1 MSDTVLSV
9 KNLSISFKNNSDS
22 KTVLINSNFKI
33 KRGTTL
39 SLVGESGS
47 GKSITSLALVSL
59 LPLNASIVGSINFNG
74 EELIGLS
81 EIELQK
87 IRGNKISFIFQEP
100 MTSLNPL
107 HTIEKQIGESLSFHQ
122 NLSGVEKTQ
131 KVVELLEKVKIPNA
145 HTRLKDYPHQL
156 SGGQKQ
162 RVMIAIALANKPDL
176 LIADEPTTSLDV
188 TIEKEIID
196 LLMEIKSTEKMSII
210 FITHNLRIVKQ
221 ISDTV
226 CVMQNG
232 KIIEQGSTQE
242 IFESPKSNYTKKL
255 LNSSPKGFKKNNS
268 ERISQILNV
277 RNLKVWF
284 PIKRGFLRRTKGF
297 IKAVDQISFD
307 LMEEETLG
315 IVGESGSGKTSLAL
329 AILKLIN
336 SEGSITFQNQNLQN
350 FKSRNLLTFRKNAQI
365 IFQDP
370 YGSLS
375 PKMNI
380 EAIVGEGLDVHEKIS
395 KSKRTEMILQIL
407 NEVGLDEDMITRYPH
422 EFSGGQRQ
430 RIAIARAL
438 ILKPKLLILDEP
450 TSALDV
456 SVQLQVI
463 NLLKTIQKKYSLSYI
478 FISHDIALIKSVSD
492 KIIIMKD
499 GIIVESGETK
509 SLFSKPKENYTK
521 NLIFSSNLNKN

>member
-9 KNLSISFKNNSDS
+9 KNLSISFENNSER

-74 EELIGLS
+74 KELVGLS

-122 NLSGVEKTQ
+122 NLSGIKKTE
-131 KVVELLEKVKIPNA
+131 KVVELLKKVKIPNA
-145 HTRLKDYPHQL
+145 RTRLKDYPHQL

-162 RVMIAIALANKPDL
+162 RVMIAMALANKPDL

-196 LLMEIKSTEKMSII
+196 LLMDIKSSEKMSIM

-232 KIIEQGSTQE
+232 KIIEQGTSKE
-242 IFESPKSNYTKKL
+242 IFEAPKSSYTKKL
-255 LNSSPKGFKKNNS
+255 LNSSPTGFKKNNS
-268 ERISQILNV
+268 ERNSKILNV
-277 RNLKVWF
+277 KNLKVWF
-284 PIKRGFLRRTKGF
+284 PIKQGFLRRTKGF
-297 IKAVDQISFD
+297 IKAVDQISFA

-336 SEGSITFQNQNLQN
+336 SEGLITFQNQNLQN
-350 FKSRNLLTFRKNAQI
+350 LKSRKLLRFRKNAQI

-395 KSKRTEMILQIL
+395 KSKKTEMILQIL
-407 NEVGLDEDMITRYPH
+407 NEVGLDGDMITRYPH

-463 NLLKTIQKKYSLSYI
+463 NLLKKIQKKYSLSYI

-509 SLFSKPKENYTK
+509 SLFSKPNENYTK
-521 NLIFSSNLNKN
+521 ELIISSNLK

>member
-1 MSDTVLSV
+1 
-9 KNLSISFKNNSDS
+9 
-22 KTVLINSNFKI
+22 
-33 KRGTTL
+33 
-39 SLVGESGS
+39 
-47 GKSITSLALVSL
+47 
-59 LPLNASIVGSINFNG
+59 
-74 EELIGLS
+74 
-81 EIELQK
+81 
-87 IRGNKISFIFQEP
+87 

-122 NLSGVEKTQ
+122 NLSGIEKTE
-131 KVVELLEKVKIPNA
+131 KVVELLKKVKIPNA
-145 HTRLKDYPHQL
+145 RTRLKDYPHQL

-221 ISDTV
+221 ISDYV

-268 ERISQILNV
+268 ERIPKILNV
-277 RNLKVWF
+277 KNLKVWF

-350 FKSRNLLTFRKNAQI
+350 LKSRNLLTFRKNAQI

-456 SVQLQVI
+456 SVQSQVI
-463 NLLKTIQKKYSLSYI
+463 NLLKTIQNKYSLSYI

-509 SLFSKPKENYTK
+509 SIFSKPNENYTK
-521 NLIFSSNLNKN
+521 ELIVSSNLK

>member
-122 NLSGVEKTQ
+122 NLSGVEKEQ

-277 RNLKVWF
+277 KNLKVWF

-521 NLIFSSNLNKN
+521 NLIFSSNLK

>member
-9 KNLSISFKNNSDS
+9 KNLSISFKNNSES
-22 KTVLINSNFKI
+22 KTVLFNSNFKI

-74 EELIGLS
+74 KELIGLS

-107 HTIEKQIGESLSFHQ
+107 HTIEKQIGESLGFHQ
-122 NLSGVEKTQ
+122 NLSGDERTE
-131 KVVELLEKVKIPNA
+131 KVVELLKKVRITNPY
-145 HTRLKDYPHQL
+145 TRLKDYPHQL

-162 RVMIAIALANKPDL
+162 RVMIAMALANKPDL

-196 LLMEIKSTEKMSII
+196 LLMEIKSSEKMSII
-210 FITHNLRIVKQ
+210 FITHNLRIVRQ

-232 KIIEQGSTQE
+232 KIIEQGSTKE
-242 IFESPKSNYTKKL
+242 IFETPKSNYTKKL

-268 ERISQILNV
+268 KRISKILNV
-277 RNLKVWF
+277 KNLKVWF
-284 PIKRGFLRRTKGF
+284 PIKRGLLRRTKGF
-297 IKAVDQISFD
+297 IKAVNQISFD

-315 IVGESGSGKTSLAL
+315 VVGESGSGKTTLAL

-350 FKSRNLLTFRKNAQI
+350 FRNINLLKFRKNAQI

-395 KSKRTEMILQIL
+395 KSKRTEMILEIL
-407 NEVGLDEDMITRYPH
+407 NEVGLDGDMITRYPH

-463 NLLKTIQKKYSLSYI
+463 NLLKKIQKKYSLSYI
-478 FISHDIALIKSVSD
+478 FISHDIALIKAVSD
-492 KIIIMKD
+492 KIIIMKN

-509 SLFSKPKENYTK
+509 NLFLKPKENYTK
-521 NLIFSSNLNKN
+521 ELIVATNLN

>member
-1 MSDTVLSV
+1 
-9 KNLSISFKNNSDS
+9 
-22 KTVLINSNFKI
+22 
-33 KRGTTL
+33 
-39 SLVGESGS
+39 
-47 GKSITSLALVSL
+47 
-59 LPLNASIVGSINFNG
+59 
-74 EELIGLS
+74 
-81 EIELQK
+81 
-87 IRGNKISFIFQEP
+87 

-122 NLSGVEKTQ
+122 NLSGIEKTQ
-131 KVVELLEKVKIPNA
+131 KVIELLEKVKIPNA

-221 ISDTV
+221 ISDYV

-255 LNSSPKGFKKNNS
+255 LNSSPKGFRKNNS
-268 ERISQILNV
+268 ERISKILNV
-277 RNLKVWF
+277 ENLKVWF

-350 FKSRNLLTFRKNAQI
+350 LKSRNLLTFRKNAQI

-395 KSKRTEMILQIL
+395 KSKRKEMILQIL

-456 SVQLQVI
+456 SVQSQVI
-463 NLLKTIQKKYSLSYI
+463 NLLKTIQNKYSLSYI

-509 SLFSKPKENYTK
+509 SLFSKPNENYTK
-521 NLIFSSNLNKN
+521 ELIVSSNLK

>member
-100 MTSLNPL
+100 MSSLNPL

-521 NLIFSSNLNKN
+521 NLIFSSNLK

>member
-122 NLSGVEKTQ
+122 NLSGVEKKQ

-499 GIIVESGETK
+499 GIIVESGYTK
-509 SLFSKPKENYTK
+509 SLFSKPKKNYTK
-521 NLIFSSNLNKN
+521 ELIVSSNLK

>member
-521 NLIFSSNLNKN
+521 NLIFSSNLK

>member
-232 KIIEQGSTQE
+232 KIIEQGSTKE

-268 ERISQILNV
+268 ERTSQILNV

-350 FKSRNLLTFRKNAQI
+350 IKSRNLLTFRKNAQI

-521 NLIFSSNLNKN
+521 ELIFSSNLE

>member
-268 ERISQILNV
+268 KKISQILNV

-509 SLFSKPKENYTK
+509 SLFSKPNENYTK
-521 NLIFSSNLNKN
+521 NLIFSSNLK

>member
-9 KNLSISFKNNSDS
+9 KNLSISFENNSER

-74 EELIGLS
+74 KELIGLS

-87 IRGNKISFIFQEP
+87 IRGNNISFIFQEP

-122 NLSGVEKTQ
+122 NLSGIEKTQ
-131 KVVELLEKVKIPNA
+131 KVIELLEKVKIPNA

-221 ISDTV
+221 ISDYV

-255 LNSSPKGFKKNNS
+255 LNSSPKGFRKNNS

-277 RNLKVWF
+277 KDLKVWF

-297 IKAVDQISFD
+297 IKAVDQISFG

-336 SEGSITFQNQNLQN
+336 SEGSIIFQNQNL
-350 FKSRNLLTFRKNAQI
+350 
-365 IFQDP
+365 
-370 YGSLS
+370 
-375 PKMNI
+375 
-380 EAIVGEGLDVHEKIS
+380 
-395 KSKRTEMILQIL
+395 
-407 NEVGLDEDMITRYPH
+407 
-422 EFSGGQRQ
+422 
-430 RIAIARAL
+430 
-438 ILKPKLLILDEP
+438 
-450 TSALDV
+450 
-456 SVQLQVI
+456 
-463 NLLKTIQKKYSLSYI
+463 
-478 FISHDIALIKSVSD
+478 
-492 KIIIMKD
+492 
-499 GIIVESGETK
+499 
-509 SLFSKPKENYTK
+509 
-521 NLIFSSNLNKN
+521 

>member
-122 NLSGVEKTQ
+122 NLSGIEKTQ
-131 KVVELLEKVKIPNA
+131 KVIELLEKVKIPNA

-221 ISDTV
+221 ISDYV

-242 IFESPKSNYTKKL
+242 IFETPKSNYTKKL
-255 LNSSPKGFKKNNS
+255 LNSSPKGFRKNNS
-268 ERISQILNV
+268 ERISKILNV
-277 RNLKVWF
+277 ENLKVWF

-350 FKSRNLLTFRKNAQI
+350 LKNRNLLTFRKNAQI

-456 SVQLQVI
+456 SVQSQVI
-463 NLLKTIQKKYSLSYI
+463 NLLKTIQNKYSLSYI

-509 SLFSKPKENYTK
+509 NLFLKPKKNYTK
-521 NLIFSSNLNKN
+521 ELIVSSNIK

>member
-100 MTSLNPL
+100 MSSLNPL

-122 NLSGVEKTQ
+122 NLSGVEKEQ

-255 LNSSPKGFKKNNS
+255 LNSTPKGFKKNNS

-277 RNLKVWF
+277 KNLKVWF

-315 IVGESGSGKTSLAL
+315 VVGESGSGKTSLAL

-336 SEGSITFQNQNLQN
+336 SEGLITFQNQNLQN

-456 SVQLQVI
+456 SVQSQVI
-463 NLLKTIQKKYSLSYI
+463 NLLKKVQKKYSLSYI

-521 NLIFSSNLNKN
+521 ELIFSSNLK

>member
-122 NLSGVEKTQ
+122 NLSGIEKTQ
-131 KVVELLEKVKIPNA
+131 KVIELLEKVKIPNA

-221 ISDTV
+221 ISDYV

-242 IFESPKSNYTKKL
+242 IFETPKSNYTKKL
-255 LNSSPKGFKKNNS
+255 LDSSPKGFRKNNS
-268 ERISQILNV
+268 ARISKILNV
-277 RNLKVWF
+277 ENLKVWF

-350 FKSRNLLTFRKNAQI
+350 LKSRNLLTFRKNAQI

-380 EAIVGEGLDVHEKIS
+380 EAIVGEGLDIHEKIS
-395 KSKRTEMILQIL
+395 KFKRKEMILQIL

-456 SVQLQVI
+456 SVQSQVI
-463 NLLKTIQKKYSLSYI
+463 NLLKTIQNKYSLSYI

-499 GIIVESGETK
+499 GIIVDAGETK
-509 SLFSKPKENYTK
+509 ILFSKPKKNYTK
-521 NLIFSSNLNKN
+521 ELIVSSNLK

>member
-1 MSDTVLSV
+1 M
-9 KNLSISFKNNSDS
+9 
-22 KTVLINSNFKI
+22 
-33 KRGTTL
+33 
-39 SLVGESGS
+39 
-47 GKSITSLALVSL
+47 
-59 LPLNASIVGSINFNG
+59 
-74 EELIGLS
+74 
-81 EIELQK
+81 
-87 IRGNKISFIFQEP
+87 
-100 MTSLNPL
+100 
-107 HTIEKQIGESLSFHQ
+107 
-122 NLSGVEKTQ
+122 
-131 KVVELLEKVKIPNA
+131 EKVKIPNA

-176 LIADEPTTSLDV
+176 LVADEPTTSLDV

-221 ISDTV
+221 ISDYV

-255 LNSSPKGFKKNNS
+255 LNSSPKGFRKNNS
-268 ERISQILNV
+268 ERISKILNV
-277 RNLKVWF
+277 KNLKVWF

-315 IVGESGSGKTSLAL
+315 IVGESGSGKTSLAF

-350 FKSRNLLTFRKNAQI
+350 LKSRNLLTFRKNAQI

-375 PKMNI
+375 PK
-380 EAIVGEGLDVHEKIS
+380 
-395 KSKRTEMILQIL
+395 
-407 NEVGLDEDMITRYPH
+407 
-422 EFSGGQRQ
+422 
-430 RIAIARAL
+430 
-438 ILKPKLLILDEP
+438 
-450 TSALDV
+450 
-456 SVQLQVI
+456 
-463 NLLKTIQKKYSLSYI
+463 
-478 FISHDIALIKSVSD
+478 
-492 KIIIMKD
+492 
-499 GIIVESGETK
+499 
-509 SLFSKPKENYTK
+509 
-521 NLIFSSNLNKN
+521 

>member
-1 MSDTVLSV
+1 
-9 KNLSISFKNNSDS
+9 
-22 KTVLINSNFKI
+22 
-33 KRGTTL
+33 
-39 SLVGESGS
+39 
-47 GKSITSLALVSL
+47 
-59 LPLNASIVGSINFNG
+59 
-74 EELIGLS
+74 
-81 EIELQK
+81 
-87 IRGNKISFIFQEP
+87 

-122 NLSGVEKTQ
+122 NLSGIEKTQ
-131 KVVELLEKVKIPNA
+131 KVIELLEKVKIPNA

-221 ISDTV
+221 ISDYV

-255 LNSSPKGFKKNNS
+255 LNSSPKGFRKNNS
-268 ERISQILNV
+268 ERISKILNV
-277 RNLKVWF
+277 ENLKVWF

-350 FKSRNLLTFRKNAQI
+350 LKSRNLLTFRKNAQI

-407 NEVGLDEDMITRYPH
+407 NEVGLDGDMITRYPH

-456 SVQLQVI
+456 SVQSQVI
-463 NLLKTIQKKYSLSYI
+463 NLLKTIQNKYSLSYI

-509 SLFSKPKENYTK
+509 SLFSKPNENYTK
-521 NLIFSSNLNKN
+521 ELIVSSNLK

>member
-9 KNLSISFKNNSDS
+9 KNLSISFKNKSDS

-59 LPLNASIVGSINFNG
+59 LPLNASIVGSVNFNG

-122 NLSGVEKTQ
+122 NLSGIEKTQ
-131 KVVELLEKVKIPNA
+131 KVIELLEKVKIPNA

-221 ISDTV
+221 ISDYV

-268 ERISQILNV
+268 ERISKILNV
-277 RNLKVWF
+277 KNLKVWF

-456 SVQLQVI
+456 SVQSQVI
-463 NLLKTIQKKYSLSYI
+463 NLLKTIQNKYSLSYI

-509 SLFSKPKENYTK
+509 SLFSKPNENYTK
-521 NLIFSSNLNKN
+521 ELIVSSNLK

>member
-232 KIIEQGSTQE
+232 KIIEQGSTKE

-268 ERISQILNV
+268 KKISQILNV

-499 GIIVESGETK
+499 GIIVESGYTK
-509 SLFSKPKENYTK
+509 SLFSKPKKNYTK
-521 NLIFSSNLNKN
+521 ELIVSSNMK

>member
-122 NLSGVEKTQ
+122 NLSGIEKTE
-131 KVVELLEKVKIPNA
+131 KVVELLKKVKIPNA
-145 HTRLKDYPHQL
+145 RTRLKDYPHQL

-162 RVMIAIALANKPDL
+162 RVMIAMALANKPDL

-196 LLMEIKSTEKMSII
+196 LLMDIKSSEKMSII

-221 ISDTV
+221 ISDYV

-242 IFESPKSNYTKKL
+242 IFEAPKSNYTKKL

-268 ERISQILNV
+268 ERKSKILNV
-277 RNLKVWF
+277 KNLKVWF

-297 IKAVDQISFD
+297 IKAVDQISFA

-336 SEGSITFQNQNLQN
+336 SEGLITFQNQNLQN
-350 FKSRNLLTFRKNAQI
+350 FKSRKLLTFRKNAQI

-456 SVQLQVI
+456 SVQSQVI
-463 NLLKTIQKKYSLSYI
+463 NLLKTIQNKYSLSYI

-509 SLFSKPKENYTK
+509 SLFSKPKNNYTK
-521 NLIFSSNLNKN
+521 ELIVSSNMK

>member
-9 KNLSISFKNNSDS
+9 KDLSISFKHNSES

-47 GKSITSLALVSL
+47 GKSITSLAIVSL

-122 NLSGVEKTQ
+122 NLSGIEKTQ
-131 KVVELLEKVKIPNA
+131 KVIELLEKVKIPNA

-221 ISDTV
+221 ISDYV

-255 LNSSPKGFKKNNS
+255 LNSSPKGFRKNHS
-268 ERISQILNV
+268 ERISKILNV
-277 RNLKVWF
+277 ENLKVWF

-350 FKSRNLLTFRKNAQI
+350 LKSRNLLTFRKNAQI

-395 KSKRTEMILQIL
+395 KSKRKEMILQIL

-456 SVQLQVI
+456 SVQSQVI
-463 NLLKTIQKKYSLSYI
+463 NLLKTIQNKYSLSYI

-509 SLFSKPKENYTK
+509 SLFSKPNENYTK
-521 NLIFSSNLNKN
+521 ELIVSSNLK

>member
-9 KNLSISFKNNSDS
+9 KNLSISFRNNSDS

-122 NLSGVEKTQ
+122 NLSGIEKTQ

-277 RNLKVWF
+277 KNLKVWF

-350 FKSRNLLTFRKNAQI
+350 FKSRNLLAFRKNAQI

-521 NLIFSSNLNKN
+521 ELIVSSNLK

>member
-1 MSDTVLSV
+1 MSDIVLSV
-9 KNLSISFKNNSDS
+9 KNLSISFKNNYDS

-122 NLSGVEKTQ
+122 NLSGIEKTQ
-131 KVVELLEKVKIPNA
+131 KVIELLEKVKIPNA

-221 ISDTV
+221 ISDYV

-277 RNLKVWF
+277 ENLKVWF

-350 FKSRNLLTFRKNAQI
+350 LKSRNLLTFRKNAQI

-395 KSKRTEMILQIL
+395 KSKRTEMIFQIL
-407 NEVGLDEDMITRYPH
+407 NEVGLDKDMITRYPH

-438 ILKPKLLILDEP
+438 ILKPKLLLLDEP

-463 NLLKTIQKKYSLSYI
+463 NLLKKIQKKYSLSYI
-478 FISHDIALIKSVSD
+478 FISHDIALIKAVSD
-492 KIIIMKD
+492 KIIIMKN

-509 SLFSKPKENYTK
+509 SLFLKPKENYTK
-521 NLIFSSNLNKN
+521 ELIVASNLN

>member
-122 NLSGVEKTQ
+122 NLSGIEKTQ
-131 KVVELLEKVKIPNA
+131 KVIELLEKVKIPNA

-221 ISDTV
+221 ISDYV

-242 IFESPKSNYTKKL
+242 IFETPKSNYTKKL
-255 LNSSPKGFKKNNS
+255 LNSSPKGFRKNNS
-268 ERISQILNV
+268 ERISKILNV
-277 RNLKVWF
+277 ENLKVWF

-350 FKSRNLLTFRKNAQI
+350 LKNRNLLTFRKNAQI

-395 KSKRTEMILQIL
+395 KSKKKEMILQIL

-456 SVQLQVI
+456 LVQESIVKLLM
-463 NLLKTIQKKYSLSYI
+463 NLQKKYNLSYC
-478 FISHDIALIKSVSD
+478 FISHDLNLIR
-492 KIIIMKD
+492 KICHRTYVMKD
-499 GIIVESGETK
+499 SLIIDEGETK
-509 SLFSKPKENYTK
+509 HLFEKSTNEYTRELV
-521 NLIFSSNLNKN
+521 NSSFMST

>member
-74 EELIGLS
+74 KELIGLS

-122 NLSGVEKTQ
+122 NLSGIEKTQ
-131 KVVELLEKVKIPNA
+131 KVIELLEKVKIPNA

-221 ISDTV
+221 ISDYV

-242 IFESPKSNYTKKL
+242 IFETPKSNYTKKL
-255 LNSSPKGFKKNNS
+255 LDSSPKGFRKNNS
-268 ERISQILNV
+268 ARISKILNV
-277 RNLKVWF
+277 ENLKVWF

-350 FKSRNLLTFRKNAQI
+350 LKTRNLLTFRKNAQI

-380 EAIVGEGLDVHEKIS
+380 EAIVGEGLDIHEKIS
-395 KSKRTEMILQIL
+395 KFKRKEMILQIL

-456 SVQLQVI
+456 SVQSQVI
-463 NLLKTIQKKYSLSYI
+463 NLLKTIQNKYSLSYI

-499 GIIVESGETK
+499 GIIVDAGETK
-509 SLFSKPKENYTK
+509 ILFSKPKKNYTK
-521 NLIFSSNLNKN
+521 ELIVSSNLK

>member
-395 KSKRTEMILQIL
+395 KSRRIEMILQIL

-521 NLIFSSNLNKN
+521 NLIFSSNLK

>member
-9 KNLSISFKNNSDS
+9 KNLSISFENNSER

-122 NLSGVEKTQ
+122 NLSGIEKTQ
-131 KVVELLEKVKIPNA
+131 KVLELLEKVKIPNA

-221 ISDTV
+221 ISDYV

-255 LNSSPKGFKKNNS
+255 LNSSPKGFRKNNS
-268 ERISQILNV
+268 ERISKILNV
-277 RNLKVWF
+277 ENLKVWF
-284 PIKRGFLRRTKGF
+284 PIKRGFIRRTKVF

-336 SEGSITFQNQNLQN
+336 SEGSITFQNQNLKN
-350 FKSRNLLTFRKNAQI
+350 LKSRNLLTFRKNAQI

-395 KSKRTEMILQIL
+395 KSKRKEKILQIL

-456 SVQLQVI
+456 SVQSQVI
-463 NLLKTIQKKYSLSYI
+463 NLLKTIQNKYSLSYI

-509 SLFSKPKENYTK
+509 SLFSKPNENYTK
-521 NLIFSSNLNKN
+521 ELIVSSNLK

>member
-122 NLSGVEKTQ
+122 NLSGIEKTQ
-131 KVVELLEKVKIPNA
+131 KVIELLERVKIPNA

-210 FITHNLRIVKQ
+210 FITHNLRVVKQ
-221 ISDTV
+221 ISDYV

-232 KIIEQGSTQE
+232 KIIEQGSTRE
-242 IFESPKSNYTKKL
+242 IFETPKSNYTKKL
-255 LNSSPKGFKKNNS
+255 LNSSPKGFRKNNS
-268 ERISQILNV
+268 ARISKILNV
-277 RNLKVWF
+277 ENLKVWF

-380 EAIVGEGLDVHEKIS
+380 EAIVGEGLDVHKKIS

-407 NEVGLDEDMITRYPH
+407 HEVGLDEDMITRYPH

-456 SVQLQVI
+456 SVQSQVI
-463 NLLKTIQKKYSLSYI
+463 NLLKTIQNKYSLSYI

-509 SLFSKPKENYTK
+509 ILFSKPKNNYTK
-521 NLIFSSNLNKN
+521 ELIVSSNMK

>member
-74 EELIGLS
+74 KELIGLS

-122 NLSGVEKTQ
+122 NLSGIEKTE
-131 KVVELLEKVKIPNA
+131 KVVELLKKVKIPNA
-145 HTRLKDYPHQL
+145 RTRLKDYPHQL

-221 ISDTV
+221 ISDYV

-255 LNSSPKGFKKNNS
+255 LNSSPKGFRKNNS
-268 ERISQILNV
+268 ERISKILNV
-277 RNLKVWF
+277 ENLKVWF

-350 FKSRNLLTFRKNAQI
+350 FKSRKLLTFRKNAQI

-395 KSKRTEMILQIL
+395 KSKRKEKILQIL

-456 SVQLQVI
+456 SVQSQVI
-463 NLLKTIQKKYSLSYI
+463 NLLKTIQNKYSLSYI

-509 SLFSKPKENYTK
+509 SLFSKPNENYTK
-521 NLIFSSNLNKN
+521 ELIVSSNLK